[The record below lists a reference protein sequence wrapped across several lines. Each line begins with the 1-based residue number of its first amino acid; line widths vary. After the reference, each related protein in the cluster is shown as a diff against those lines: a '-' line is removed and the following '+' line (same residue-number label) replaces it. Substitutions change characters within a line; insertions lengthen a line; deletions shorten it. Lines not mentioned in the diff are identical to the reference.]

1 MEPHRYVGSANHA
14 RRVRALLLLA
24 ALFFTGSLRAESLD
38 ALNRQGERLLNKG
51 LYAQAI
57 ASFNK
62 AIEIGTKS
70 EGPKGANVLR
80 VRQNLARTYGM
91 DGQFALA
98 DQNFKESFDGLN
110 EALQAGRGR
119 VTADEVGWVLV
130 NWASVS
136 YSLAQF
142 ATAEERV
149 LDAVK
154 MFEDHGLS
162 DSADQARHN
171 LASIYC
177 EEKKYQ
183 KAIDTYDAV
192 LDYRE
197 RRYGRRD
204 WRYRSALAGPAVVFL
219 KTKDY
224 ARAEKFFRS
233 CLDGQVRDGDP
244 ETSENLAYT
253 LVAIGQLDEA
263 RRIYEHLMDLAEH
276 RFGLPYRVADFK
288 GRLATIAA
296 YQDEWDK
303 ALRLADECERF
314 VIPYRR
320 NVAMG
325 LSDSELLSYLNLLGG
340 ADDAISI
347 GWARHTER
355 GVAEMALN
363 WSINERGLIYESMAE
378 RTLLARDSRL
388 SGGQSELFAEL
399 TAVRREYSSQI
410 QAGHGAKPQKEY
422 IAEMSKLMERE
433 ADLTHRIGLASL
445 RVPPLRKFVEI
456 ASLRRNLDAD
466 TVLVHFAKT
475 ELRDFAVKGG
485 QQGPKIESHYLAWI
499 VPPNGKGEISML
511 DIGPVADVEEA
522 MKRTEANFKEREK
535 VVNEFYGQIG
545 KMLKEKLPAAEQD
558 KREKEIFA
566 AMHEREAVVEKAY
579 REDAAQDISKLLLHP
594 LLPAA
599 GSFKKWILCPDADL
613 WLLPWNA
620 LVLPDGKYF
629 IEEHTLS
636 HVVTPRDLAAPPAAA
651 HAEPGPPL
659 VMSAPNYDLGVTGP
673 ENRAQDVDYLY
684 GFGRVWI
691 DKFLP
696 DLEFFAR
703 AKARVF
709 TGDAATEDVIKRTG
723 SPRVLFL
730 ATHGSFGKIDPAKMP
745 PGYGFLRESPL
756 VRCLLYFAGCN
767 RKRAPDDTG
776 EDGFLFGS
784 EVLGCDLRGT
794 ELVILTACQT
804 AQGDVHA
811 GQSAAGM
818 KQAFQLAG
826 ARDVAATL
834 WSVDREASKKLVKN
848 FIAHLAETLPTIEA
862 LRQAQLE
869 RLGDIATRHPYYWAA
884 FTITGRGH

>member
-1 MEPHRYVGSANHA
+1 MKIHGRIF
-14 RRVRALLLLA
+14 VRALFLLA
-24 ALFFTGSLRAESLD
+24 GIFLGGICGARAESLD
-38 ALNRQGERLLNKG
+38 AVNKQGERLLDKG
-51 LYAQAI
+51 LYAKAI
-57 ASFNK
+57 ASFNR
-62 AIEIGTKS
+62 AIEIGAKS

-80 VRQNLARTYGM
+80 VRQNLARAFGM

-98 DQNFKESFDGLN
+98 EQNFKESFDGLN
-110 EALQAGRGR
+110 EAFKAGRGR
-119 VTADEVGWVLV
+119 VTADEVGWVLL
-130 NWASVS
+130 NWANVS
-136 YSLAQF
+136 FSLAQF
-142 ATAEERV
+142 VTAELKVE
-149 LDAVK
+149 DAVK
-154 MFEDHGLS
+154 MFDEHGLA

-183 KAIDTYDAV
+183 KAYDEYMAV
-192 LDYRE
+192 LNYRAK
-197 RRYGRRD
+197 RYGARD
-204 WRYRSALAGPAVVFL
+204 WRYRNALAGPAVVFL
-219 KTKDY
+219 KTKEY
-224 ARAEKFFRS
+224 AKAENYFRK
-233 CLDGQVRDGDP
+233 CLEGTSRDSDP

-253 LVAIGQLDEA
+253 LVAVGQLGEA
-263 RRIYEHLMDLAEH
+263 RGIYEHLMDLAEH
-276 RFGLPYRVADFK
+276 RFGLPYRVAGFK
-288 GRLATIAA
+288 GNLAGIAA
-296 YQDEWDK
+296 YQGEWDK

-320 NVAMG
+320 NVATG

-347 GWARHTER
+347 GWARHTQR
-355 GVAEMALN
+355 DVPEMALN

-388 SGGQSELFAEL
+388 SGGQAGLFMEL
-399 TAVRREYSSQI
+399 TAVRREYSSQL
-410 QAGHGAKPQKEY
+410 QAGHGAKPEKQY
-422 IAEMSKLMERE
+422 IAEMAKLMERE

-445 RVPPLRKFVEI
+445 RVPPVRKFTEI

-485 QQGPKIESHYLAWI
+485 PQGPKIESHYLAWI
-499 VPPNGKGEISML
+499 VPPSGKGEVVML
-511 DIGPVADVEEA
+511 DIGLVADVEEA
-522 MKRTEANFKEREK
+522 MKKTEANFKAQAQVFDAFYKQIYK
-535 VVNEFYGQIG
+535 VRQQ
-545 KMLKEKLPAAEQD
+545 KLPAAEQE
-558 KREKEIFA
+558 KREKEILA
-566 AMHEREAVVEKAY
+566 AMHGQEAVVEKAY
-579 REDAAQDISKLLLHP
+579 RENAAQDISKLLLHP

-599 GSFKKWILCPDADL
+599 GSFRKWILCPDADL

-636 HVVTPRDLAAPPAAA
+636 HIITPRDLAAASARTL
-651 HAEPGPPL
+651 AEPGPPL

-673 ENRAQDVDYLY
+673 ENRAQTVDYLA
-684 GFGRVWI
+684 GFGRVWV

-709 TGDAATEDVIKRTG
+709 TGDAATEEVIKKAS

-745 PGYGFLRESPL
+745 AGYGFFRENPL
-756 VRCLLYFAGCN
+756 VRCRLVFAGCN
-767 RKRAPDDTG
+767 RKRTPDDTS

-811 GQSAAGM
+811 GQAAAGM

-826 ARDVAATL
+826 ARDVVATL
-834 WSVDREASKKLVKN
+834 WSVDREASKKLVEN
-848 FIAHLAETLPTIEA
+848 FIAHLAETLPAIEA
-862 LRQAQLE
+862 LRQAELE
-869 RLGDIATRHPYYWAA
+869 RLRDIESRHPFYWAA